1 MSVINT
7 NVKSLVAQKSLSINS
22 RSMSTAM
29 ERLSTGTRINSAKDD
44 AAGLAIGTRMNSD
57 LRGMSVAIRNANDGI
72 SMMQTA
78 EGALGEVS
86 NMLQRMRDLSL
97 QAANATMSDDNRAA
111 LQAEFSQLV
120 AEIDNVSD
128 STNFNSI
135 KLLDGSAQGVGIQIG
150 VKEGNS
156 VSFDIEAAD
165 STSLGLRG
173 FQVQGEMT
181 TGRAGAVSGLAV
193 DDVQIN
199 GFAAFATAAA
209 ADTATALAT
218 AINTNSGSHR
228 VVAEAFNTV
237 TGTKPTATSFAAGA
251 ITINGDSVGVASSV
265 EELVTNIN
273 RDAAGVTAHLAD
285 DGSIELSND
294 TGAAIIIAGTAPT
307 TAGFT
312 AATYQGFVTMSH
324 LDGEAIS
331 VKAKNLANG
340 FIGGAGT
347 LADVALMGLNETS
360 DGSVATGKAVTQ
372 TAIATSDILKINGTR
387 VGASKDGSATS
398 KVQAI
403 NAISSSTGVT
413 ASASTTAVVTVNMS
427 GTLATA
433 MTAANAA
440 TTFSINGTDVAL
452 SNTTTSLSALVTAI
466 NLKQIPDVVASSDDD
481 GRLILTSETGS
492 TISVL
497 DGSNTF
503 VTAMSSSSGEAST
516 GLIGATVGTASA
528 GWSVAGRIS
537 LSSESGADIR
547 VEASTAAMGNLIGF
561 AEQGG
566 TSTLVGGELSIT
578 SAAGAGR
585 AVTQIDTAL
594 DAVSLSRAN
603 LGAYQ
608 NRLTAAVDNLTDQSR
623 HLSESRSRIMDTDYA
638 IETTNLARAQVIQQA
653 ATAMLAQA
661 NQQPSGVLALLQ

>member
-199 GFAAFATAAA
+199 GFAAFATAAT
-209 ADTATALAT
+209 ADTAAALAT

>member
-1 MSVINT
+1 
-7 NVKSLVAQKSLSINS
+7 
-22 RSMSTAM
+22 
-29 ERLSTGTRINSAKDD
+29 
-44 AAGLAIGTRMNSD
+44 
-57 LRGMSVAIRNANDGI
+57 
-72 SMMQTA
+72 
-78 EGALGEVS
+78 
-86 NMLQRMRDLSL
+86 
-97 QAANATMSDDNRAA
+97 
-111 LQAEFSQLV
+111 
-120 AEIDNVSD
+120 
-128 STNFNSI
+128 
-135 KLLDGSAQGVGIQIG
+135 
-150 VKEGNS
+150 
-156 VSFDIEAAD
+156 
-165 STSLGLRG
+165 
-173 FQVQGEMT
+173 
-181 TGRAGAVSGLAV
+181 
-193 DDVQIN
+193 
-199 GFAAFATAAA
+199 
-209 ADTATALAT
+209 
-218 AINTNSGSHR
+218 

>member
-199 GFAAFATAAA
+199 GFAAFATAAT
-209 ADTATALAT
+209 ADTAAALAT

-503 VTAMSSSSGEAST
+503 VTAMTSSSGEAST